1 MSVMWGYVC
10 LDHNPELVS
19 ELWLNHAEGILR
31 DVFEQVRA
39 GTWPRHPEYEGDTD
53 LQPEPVG
60 WGTTAPIRWLD
71 EHPNCRVALR
81 SELGKT
87 VHLGT
92 KEA

>member
-19 ELWLNHAEGILR
+19 ELWLNHAEDILR

-39 GTWPRHPEYEGDTD
+39 GTYPRHPVFGGVDYE
-53 LQPEPVG
+53 PEPVG

-81 SELGKT
+81 SELDDT
-87 VHLGT
+87 IPLGT